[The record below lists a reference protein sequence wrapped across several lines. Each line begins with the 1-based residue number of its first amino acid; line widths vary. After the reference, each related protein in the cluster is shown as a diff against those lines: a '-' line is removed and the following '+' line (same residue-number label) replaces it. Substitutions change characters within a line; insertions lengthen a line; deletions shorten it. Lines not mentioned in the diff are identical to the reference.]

1 MTERW
6 VKTGYFMGVAL
17 TLASIIYFFA
27 ANWQGFDRLTK
38 VSLSVGFMWL
48 FYGASAVLAYV
59 MKRHD
64 FLSKWLFVAGAIG
77 FGITVALVGQVYN
90 SHADSFWL
98 FFIWFIPSSV
108 LAWITRYEPLRVLS
122 VVLLQ
127 LTFWFYYFPSSYQA
141 ERGEWESFVTLF
153 VFALINGIIFVLH
166 RFTVVSYLAYVAM
179 QGWLFVIFQIGV
191 VYDQFPWWSYVY
203 VLILAGFFYYFFHI
217 AKRRSYLLITGM
229 FAGAFII
236 VQYFRFVAE
245 YFQEGV
251 LLAGLLLA
259 GGLVYGSIHFL
270 KRLRKMSSEGAKG
283 HAFLLAFQAIVTV
296 VASLIAV
303 SSIMGLITIWTND
316 FSPNLLF
323 ILSIVGFVLPAIF
336 LWKWND
342 IVRCTLLAIG
352 YAIGVI
358 VSSQISTFVLVSYST
373 ALLFFYLKSSN
384 VGMRILTNIALS
396 VYGFIAVFDW
406 TNESRLSLM
415 FVLLLNGCL
424 YLFSGL
430 NKYERLSA
438 LSLGLGAFLLL
449 TSMDLFTVDYW
460 YVLSNL
466 SFVVIVVGFIFFQT
480 KHNERFGLGI
490 AWFYWWLFLVLK
502 YHEFAW
508 DLLDKSISLLISGI
522 FFLLGT
528 ALLEKR
534 RGFFI
539 QTGQTN
545 WLQQKWLSLLAVV
558 VIQTIFIGYV
568 VFDKEQHLQHGEV
581 VKLQLAPVDPRSLLQ
596 GDYVRLRYEI
606 SDVGKRDG
614 QGNVQVI
621 LRKDQE
627 GVYRFAGIYS
637 INGMRDK
644 QYVRQEGDVLLNGK
658 MKGGR
663 IIYGIESYFVP
674 EGTGMKV
681 QERARYAY
689 VRVSKTGDALL
700 EKISDR

>member
-1 MTERW
+1 MKERW

-59 MKRHD
+59 MKRYD

-77 FGITVALVGQVYN
+77 FGIALALVGQIYN

-98 FFIWFIPSSV
+98 FFIWLIPSSV
-108 LAWITRYEPLRVLS
+108 FAWITRYEPLRALS

-127 LTFWFYYFPSSYQA
+127 LTFWFYYFPSSYQL
-141 ERGEWESFVTLF
+141 ERGAWESFVTLF
-153 VFALINGIIFVLH
+153 FFALMNGIIFVFG
-166 RFTVVSYLAYVAM
+166 RSPVVPYLAYVAM

-191 VYDQFPWWSYVY
+191 VYDQFPGWVYVY
-203 VLILAGFFYYFFHI
+203 TFMFAGFFYYFFNI
-217 AKRRSYLLITGM
+217 VKRRSYLLITCM

-270 KRLRKMSSEGAKG
+270 KRLRKISSEGAKG
-283 HAFLLAFQAIVTV
+283 NAFLVAFQVIVTV

-303 SSIMGLITIWTND
+303 SSIIGLVTIWTND
-316 FSPNLLF
+316 FSPSLLF
-323 ILSIVGFVLPAIF
+323 TLSIVGFVFPAIF
-336 LWKWND
+336 IRKWNP
-342 IVRCTLLAIG
+342 IVRQTLLAVGYGIG
-352 YAIGVI
+352 TI
-358 VSSQISTFVLVSYST
+358 VSSQISIFILVSYSM
-373 ALLFFYLKSSN
+373 ALLFFYLKSSDR
-384 VGMRILTNIALS
+384 GMRILTNIALS
-396 VYGFIAVFDW
+396 VYGSIIVFDW
-406 TNESRLSLM
+406 TEEARLSVL

-424 YLFSGL
+424 YWLPRL
-430 NKYERLSA
+430 NKYERLSP
-438 LSLGLGAFLLL
+438 LSLGLGALLLL
-449 TSMDLFTVDYW
+449 TSMDLFTVDHW

-466 SFVVIVVGFIFFQT
+466 SFVVIVVGFIFFQS
-480 KHNERFGLGI
+480 KNNERFGLTI

-508 DLLDKSISLLISGI
+508 DLLDKSISLLISGLV
-522 FFLLGT
+522 FLVGT
-528 ALLEKR
+528 AFFEKR
-534 RGFFI
+534 RGFI
-539 QTGQTN
+539 RTGQTN
-545 WLQQKWLSLLAVV
+545 WLQQKGLSLLAVV

-568 VFDKEQHLQHGEV
+568 VFDKEQHLQHGDV
-581 VKLQLAPVDPRSLLQ
+581 VKLQLVPVDPRSLLQ

-606 SDVGKRDG
+606 SDIGKWGG

-621 LRKDQE
+621 LRKDEE

-637 INGMRDK
+637 INGKREEK
-644 QYVRQEGDVLLNGK
+644 YVRQEGDVLLNGK
-658 MKGGR
+658 MKGDI

-674 EGTGMKV
+674 EGTGMDV
-681 QERARYAY
+681 QERARFAY
-689 VRVSKTGDALL
+689 VRVSETGDALL